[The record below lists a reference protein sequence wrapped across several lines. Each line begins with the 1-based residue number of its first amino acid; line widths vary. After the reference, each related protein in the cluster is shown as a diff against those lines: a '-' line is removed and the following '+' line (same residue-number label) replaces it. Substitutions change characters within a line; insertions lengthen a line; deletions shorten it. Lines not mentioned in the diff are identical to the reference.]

1 MYFLFILFFI
11 FFNPNTIF
19 CCCCC
24 YNEDNK
30 DNNKI
35 NNEDN
40 NTREPSKNNNQIH
53 LSYTKILKDEI
64 NKFDNYCN
72 SIKEINSED
81 ICLAISN
88 HMCGFN
94 NIGNTCYMNS
104 ALQLLLTIKPL
115 VKSII
120 ETIKNCEKEKLDNKP
135 VTLELFYLISKI
147 YSIEKNK
154 KTDVKQN
161 ISISNSLYYDLKKL
175 QYIFLNKDKG
185 TKYFKNKKLDF
196 YGNNQSDP
204 GEFIIAILEDLENEN
219 GKEIFNPINITL
231 ERKLICSK
239 NKQHEKKSDIN
250 TETILN
256 INIYRKNKKNKIELL
271 DLIKNNEEKL
281 EKKEHANCIDC
292 VKEYINSNNK
302 IKKIIDDNYIKISN
316 CNKCSEFYNSNHIQS
331 LVKGKYI
338 KLKKQKNG
346 EIVLIDENNENITN
360 NENETIFSCDICNK
374 IYNSSCNYC
383 RTIHEK
389 YCKNITLNNMNI
401 KIDRIKNI
409 NEYLIIQ
416 IVRHKYEKEAGKIS
430 TEIIIPDELT
440 IPTEDKKNINLS
452 LKSIV
457 CHNGFSSSSGH
468 YIAYKKIGN
477 KWYLFDDSS
486 CSKINIKDNKIEEN
500 INKNC
505 YLLLYKN
512 NGKTHKT

>member
-1 MYFLFILFFI
+1 
-11 FFNPNTIF
+11 
-19 CCCCC
+19 
-24 YNEDNK
+24 
-30 DNNKI
+30 
-35 NNEDN
+35 
-40 NTREPSKNNNQIH
+40 
-53 LSYTKILKDEI
+53 
-64 NKFDNYCN
+64 
-72 SIKEINSED
+72 
-81 ICLAISN
+81 
-88 HMCGFN
+88 MCGFN

-120 ETIKNCEKEKLDNKP
+120 EIIRNCDHEKLDNKP

-161 ISISNSLYYDLKKL
+161 TSIPNSLYDDLKSL

-185 TKYFKNKKLDF
+185 TKYFPLKKLDF
-196 YGNNQSDP
+196 FNYNQSDP
-204 GEFIIAILEDLENEN
+204 CEFIIAILEDLGNENE
-219 GKEIFNPINITL
+219 KDFLNPINITL
-231 ERKLICSK
+231 EEKLICSK
-239 NKQHEKKSDIN
+239 NKQHKKKSNIHTEKIFDIYIGEKK
-250 TETILN
+250 
-256 INIYRKNKKNKIELL
+256 KKNKIKLL

-281 EKKEHANCIDC
+281 EKKEHSNCIDC

-316 CNKCSEFYNSNHIQS
+316 CANCSEFYNSIHIQS
-331 LVKGKYI
+331 LVKGKYM

-360 NENETIFSCDICNK
+360 NGKNETIFSCDICNR
-374 IYNSSCNYC
+374 IYNSSCDNC

-389 YCKNITLNNMNI
+389 YCKNITLNNINI

-416 IVRHKYEKEAGKIS
+416 IIRHKYKNKAGKIK
-430 TEIIIPDELT
+430 TKIIIPDELT

-452 LKSIV
+452 LESIV
-457 CHNGFSSSSGH
+457 CHKGSSSSCGH
-468 YIAYKKIGN
+468 YIAYKKIEN

-486 CSKINIKDNKIEEN
+486 CREINIKNNKIEEN

-505 YLLLYKN
+505 YLLLYKTIVKN
-512 NGKTHKT
+512 IKHK